1 MLKLF
6 YFSSQVGIGVT
17 GVPFKSTDN
26 FPVKSELLFQDE
38 DIIEDLVMKSP
49 HSRTPT
55 SSAEQPKPLPL
66 VLEQRSD

>member
-1 MLKLF
+1 MIF
-6 YFSSQVGIGVT
+6 YLCHQVGIGVT

-26 FPVKSELLFQDE
+26 FPVKSEILFQDE
-38 DIIEDLVMKSP
+38 IEDLVMKSP

-55 SSAEQPKPLPL
+55 SSADQPKPLPL